1 MVYMPFRQSR
11 GQHVRFHVRVA
22 GHTAPVIAALIRVV
36 HELDPGVAAY
46 NVTTMEAQLDRSIS
60 LDRLMAT
67 LTAVF
72 GLLAVVVAAVGQEGE
87 RAQLIGGTI
96 DLTGLAGKGT
106 VLTVRMPIPSQ
117 AAACR
122 AAHASEN
129 EAPLRHLGNDPEEET
144 DRRRS
149 HDPHPHHR

>member
-1 MVYMPFRQSR
+1 VRDNGRGITEEERTGSR
-11 GQHVRFHVRVA
+11 
-22 GHTAPVIAALIRVV
+22 
-36 HELDPGVAAY
+36 
-46 NVTTMEAQLDRSIS
+46 S
-60 LDRLMAT
+60 L
-67 LTAVF
+67 
-72 GLLAVVVAAVGQEGE
+72 GLLGMRE